1 MSFYQSISPYVEY
14 LHSIRKLE
22 NYLSFD
28 MQFPSKWI
36 IPKSMVDEKQVV
48 GFNVED
54 ENKKGISF
62 VSIIDSKTVETT
74 IKTISKVI
82 KYNKDKEIK
91 EKLFK
96 ETVEKLKSTFEQ
108 NNLDKLQNLYF
119 DFATEVEDTS
129 NLDAYDTG
137 QSEDIELAE
146 E

>member
-1 MSFYQSISPYVEY
+1 MSFYQSISPFLEY

-22 NYLSFD
+22 SYLSFD
-28 MQFPSKWI
+28 MTFPTKWSL
-36 IPKSMVDEKQVV
+36 PKSIVNENQVV
-48 GFNVED
+48 GFQIED

-62 VSIIDSKTVETT
+62 VSTIETKSVETT
-74 IKTISKVI
+74 IKIISKII
-82 KYNKDKEIK
+82 KYNKEKEIK

-119 DFATEVEDTS
+119 DFSTEVEDTS
-129 NLDAYDTG
+129 NLDTYDAE
-137 QSEDIELAE
+137 QSENIELAE

>member
-1 MSFYQSISPYVEY
+1 MSFYQSISPFLEY

-22 NYLSFD
+22 SYLSFD
-28 MQFPSKWI
+28 MTFPTKWSL
-36 IPKSMVDEKQVV
+36 PKSIVNENQVV
-48 GFNVED
+48 GFQIED

-62 VSIIDSKTVETT
+62 VSTIETKSVETT
-74 IKTISKVI
+74 IKIISKII
-82 KYNKDKEIK
+82 KYNKEKEIK

-119 DFATEVEDTS
+119 DFSTEVEDTS
-129 NLDAYDTG
+129 NLDAYDAE
-137 QSEDIELAE
+137 QSENIELAE

>member
-1 MSFYQSISPYVEY
+1 MSFYQSISPFLEY

-22 NYLSFD
+22 SYLSFD
-28 MQFPSKWI
+28 MTFPTKWSL
-36 IPKSMVDEKQVV
+36 PKSIVNENQVV
-48 GFNVED
+48 GFQIED

-62 VSIIDSKTVETT
+62 VSTIETKSVETT
-74 IKTISKVI
+74 IKIISKII
-82 KYNKDKEIK
+82 KYNKEKEIK

-119 DFATEVEDTS
+119 DFSTETEDTS
-129 NLDAYDTG
+129 NLDAYDAG
-137 QSEDIELAE
+137 QSENIELAE